1 MSSKQYS
8 IVLPVTLHGS
18 SLDECMSRWQGRS
31 RGIKYM
37 STETSMRLQP
47 STKVWVSPELRTF
60 GLIRDL
66 TASGSGTVSE
76 NTWTDGMGGSNC
88 SLPEYNNHFYCK
100 SLRP

>member
-47 STKVWVSPELRTF
+47 STKVWVSPAPRTF
-60 GLIRDL
+60 GLFRDL
-66 TASGSGTVSE
+66 TASGSGTGSE
-76 NTWTDGMGGSNC
+76 SSWTDGMGGSLCN
-88 SLPEYNNHFYCK
+88 LPEYSNDHFCK
-100 SLRP
+100 SRRP